1 MAQTISLPI
10 PAAKQDGLEKWMDR
24 VLKRSQ
30 KVRKSWD
37 ADDIH
42 NLRVALRRCRTMAD
56 ALTDA
61 NPSPNWNR
69 LKKSSKKAFHTLGEL
84 RDVQVEQE
92 WVKRLAFSETEGR
105 AHLLKQ
111 LRIFEKARLEDAQK
125 DLDDFDRKEW
135 RRLARKLRGRA
146 DIFPL
151 GSVVF
156 QRMALLKLNEAETL
170 FQRARKAQSSIAWH
184 RVRIAF
190 KRFRYIAENFLPLH
204 YEAWAA
210 DLKEMQ
216 DLLGDIHDLDVLRT
230 YIRRHSR
237 EFAPE
242 LLAEWLEKIKAARA
256 VRLEKF
262 LAKANG
268 KSPIW
273 FEWRSKLQGGST
285 LRSATS
291 GESREAYSAS

>member
-1 MAQTISLPI
+1 
-10 PAAKQDGLEKWMDR
+10 MDR
-24 VLKRSQ
+24 VLKRAQ
-30 KVRKSWD
+30 KVRKTWN
-37 ADDIH
+37 ADDVH
-42 NLRVALRRCRTMAD
+42 DLRVALRRCRTMAD
-56 ALTDA
+56 ALTEA
-61 NPSPNWNR
+61 NPSPGWNR
-69 LKKSSKKAFHTLGEL
+69 LKKNSKKPFHSLGEL

-92 WVKRLAFSETEGR
+92 WVKRLAFPETDGR
-105 AHLLKQ
+105 THLLKQ
-111 LRIFEKARLEDAQK
+111 LRTLEKERLDDTQK
-125 DLDDFDRKEW
+125 NLDDFDRKEW
-135 RRLARKLRGRA
+135 RKLARKLRGKA

-170 FQRARKAQSSIAWH
+170 FQRARRTQSSIAWH
-184 RVRIAF
+184 RVRIAL
-190 KRFRYIAENFLPLH
+190 KRFRYIVENFLPQH
-204 YEAWAA
+204 YEAWTA

-237 EFAPE
+237 EFTPE
-242 LLAEWLEKIKAARA
+242 PPAEWLEKIKSARA

-273 FEWRSKLQGGST
+273 FEWRSRLQGGST
-285 LRSATS
+285 LRPATV
-291 GESREAYSAS
+291 GDHREAYSAS

>member
-24 VLKRSQ
+24 VLKRAQ
-30 KVRKSWD
+30 KVRKTWN
-37 ADDIH
+37 ADDVH
-42 NLRVALRRCRTMAD
+42 DLRVGLRRCRTMAD
-56 ALTDA
+56 ALTEA
-61 NPSPNWNR
+61 NPSPGWNR
-69 LKKSSKKAFHTLGEL
+69 LKKNSKKLFHALGEL

-92 WVKRLAFSETEGR
+92 WVKRLAFLETDGR
-105 AHLLKQ
+105 THLLKR
-111 LRIFEKARLEDAQK
+111 LRTLEKEGLEDAQK

-135 RRLARKLRGRA
+135 RKLARKLRGKA

-170 FQRARKAQSSIAWH
+170 FQRARRTQSSIAWH
-184 RVRIAF
+184 RVRIAL
-190 KRFRYIAENFLPLH
+190 KRFRYIVENFLPQY
-204 YEAWAA
+204 YETWAA

-237 EFAPE
+237 EFTPE
-242 LLAEWLEKIKAARA
+242 PPPEWLEKIKSGRAAR
-256 VRLEKF
+256 LQNF

-273 FEWRSKLQGGST
+273 FEWRSRLQGGST
-285 LRSATS
+285 LRPATA
-291 GESREAYSAS
+291 GERRAAYSAS